1 MQCAASL
8 CNYLL
13 RFCAQS
19 VLASE
24 ELHLI
29 RRFCQNTSGIILFY
43 CILYIVINNC
53 QHHPTLVNP
62 MAHNQNV
69 VCGSKVQLDL
79 LVDC

>member
-1 MQCAASL
+1 MCSLAVQLLATILCSECPSQRGIASHKKIL
-8 CNYLL
+8 PEHF
-13 RFCAQS
+13 R
-19 VLASE
+19 
-24 ELHLI
+24 HH
-29 RRFCQNTSGIILFY
+29 IILLY

-53 QHHPTLVNP
+53 QHHPTLANP